1 MGIHADEKVFI
12 DLGFYRCFA
21 RDPSLVESQVCQGV
35 DFLETTYGKGWKS
48 PAGKLSRNRGAVQA
62 GLPPCDPQT
71 SFLYKDTHPNPD
83 GTSTSYS
90 ICFKSYPD
98 DPAACA
104 DLVRNVMG
112 TASKPKKNVL
122 DACARGDLWGVS
134 AGMRAN
140 RYYEGF
146 GKTQA
151 ERIEN
156 HRRALAG
163 AIKRRCDE
171 LGEPFPSGKPTTMGE
186 VKKLF
191 GSIFDAPKKPKIERG
206 SRSEAV
212 KDWQRFIGG
221 LVVDGIFGP
230 LTELETIEWQGK
242 HKNVVTGKPLK
253 VDGVVGTETWAA
265 AEVEARALPEA
276 A

>member
-1 MGIHADEKVFI
+1 MGIHAVERQFI
-12 DLGFYRCFA
+12 VAGFYRDFA
-21 RDPSLVESQVCQGV
+21 REPSLVEAQVCQGV
-35 DFLETTYGKGWKS
+35 SGLETSYGKGWRS
-48 PAGKLSRNRGAVQA
+48 EAGKRSKNRGAVQS
-62 GLPPCDPQT
+62 GRPPCDPAN

-83 GTSTSYS
+83 GSSTSYS
-90 ICFKSYPD
+90 ICFRSYATD
-98 DPAACA
+98 EEACA
-104 DLVRNVMG
+104 DMIRYVVG

-156 HRRALAG
+156 HRKALAG
-163 AIKRRCDE
+163 AIKRQCDE
-171 LGEPFPSGKPTTMGE
+171 LGEAFPSGKPTTMGE

-191 GSIFDAPKKPKIERG
+191 QSVFNAPKKPKIERG
-206 SRSEAV
+206 SRGEAV
-212 KDWQRFIGG
+212 KDWQRFIG
-221 LVVDGIFGP
+221 VVADGIFGP
-230 LTELETIEWQGK
+230 VTEQETIVWQGA
-242 HKNVVTGKPLK
+242 HKNVVTGAPLK
-253 VDGVVGTETWAA
+253 IDGVVGKETWAA